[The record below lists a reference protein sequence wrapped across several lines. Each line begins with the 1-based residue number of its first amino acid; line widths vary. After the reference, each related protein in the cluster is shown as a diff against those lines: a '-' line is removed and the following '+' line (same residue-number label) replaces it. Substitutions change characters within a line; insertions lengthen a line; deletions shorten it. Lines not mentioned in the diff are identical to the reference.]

1 MLKCRRLIRVVYL
14 KLQNKQPRMEIKVE
28 AMKIARSGSNKMNNT
43 TEIFLTLLMT
53 KKIFDFVG
61 I

>member
-14 KLQNKQPRMEIKVE
+14 KLQNKQSRMEIKVE
-28 AMKIARSGSNKMNNT
+28 TMKIASSGPNKMNNP
-43 TEIFLTLLMT
+43 TEIFLALLMM